1 MEDVQSYPDERRIAI
16 DRVGVR
22 GLRYPI
28 TVLDPSNRT
37 QETTATITMSV
48 SLPHHFKGAHMSRF
62 IEVLNEHRG
71 EVTLRTLPAILA
83 DLRQRLE
90 AERAHVKVA
99 FPYFI
104 ERTAPVS
111 RANSLMDYESWFV
124 AESTEEESD
133 FVLGVD
139 VPITTLCPCSKTI
152 SEYGAHNQR
161 GHVRMQ
167 VRSRIRDTGEREI
180 VWIEELVEWAE
191 ACASAPL
198 YPLLKRS
205 DERHVTMQAYDN
217 PAFVEDVVR
226 DISARLRSDRRIEWH
241 SVEVETLESIHNHNA
256 YASIEWDRSRGVED
270 ETPQNVDSTKDVV
283 ARERVGAR
291 A

>member
-37 QETTATITMSV
+37 QETTAAITMSV
-48 SLPHHFKGAHMSRF
+48 SLPHHFKGTHMSRF

-99 FPYFI
+99 FPYFM

-111 RANSLMDYESWFV
+111 GAKSLMDYESWFV
-124 AESTEEESD
+124 AESTEEER
-133 FVLGVD
+133 LVD
-139 VPITTLCPCSKTI
+139 
-152 SEYGAHNQR
+152 
-161 GHVRMQ
+161 
-167 VRSRIRDTGEREI
+167 
-180 VWIEELVEWAE
+180 WAE
-191 ACASAPL
+191 GCASAPL

-226 DISARLRSDRRIEWH
+226 DMSARLRSDRRIEWH

-256 YASIEWDRSRGVED
+256 YASIEWDGRRSVGD
-270 ETPQNVDSTKDVV
+270 DSPNHVDSREKAV
-283 ARERVGAR
+283 ARS
-291 A
+291 

>member
-1 MEDVQSYPDERRIAI
+1 MEDVQSYADERRIAI

-37 QETTATITMSV
+37 QETTAEITMSV
-48 SLPHHFKGAHMSRF
+48 SLPHQFRGTHMSRF

-83 DLRQRLE
+83 DLRRRLE
-90 AERAHVKVA
+90 AEQAHVKVA

-111 RANSLMDYESWFV
+111 GAKSLMDYDCWFL
-124 AESTEEESD
+124 ADSSGTKSD
-133 FVLGVD
+133 LVLGVD
-139 VPITTLCPCSKTI
+139 VPITTLCPCSKAI
-152 SEYGAHNQR
+152 SDYGAHNQR
-161 GHVRMQ
+161 GHVRVQ
-167 VRSRIRDTGEREI
+167 VRSTILGTGGWEI
-180 VWIEELVEWAE
+180 VWIEELVELAE
-191 ACASAPL
+191 DCASAPL

-205 DERHVTMQAYDN
+205 DERHVTMQAYDK

-226 DISARLRSDRRIEWH
+226 DISSRLRSDDRIEWH
-241 SVEVETLESIHNHNA
+241 SVEAETLESIHNHNA
-256 YASIEWDRSRGVED
+256 YASIEWDRSLDATTNWAEGEDSRAEALTTVEI
-270 ETPQNVDSTKDVV
+270 
-283 ARERVGAR
+283 GAEL
-291 A
+291 